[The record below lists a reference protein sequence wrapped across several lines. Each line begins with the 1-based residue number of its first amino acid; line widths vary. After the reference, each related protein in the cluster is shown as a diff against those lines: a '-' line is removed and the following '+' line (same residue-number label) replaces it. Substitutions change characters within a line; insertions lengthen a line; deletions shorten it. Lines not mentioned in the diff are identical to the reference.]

1 MSTTTL
7 QQSEV
12 LSDQGIRPVSL
23 LLNEPFEAIVANNP
37 QWKIERTANGE
48 TVFMSPTG
56 GKSGVRNS
64 EFTFQLGN
72 WARSNGGT
80 VFDSSTLFRLPNGAL
95 RSPDGCWLQTERW
108 HSLTD
113 EEQESYPPIVPDF
126 VIELRSRT
134 DRLID
139 LQEKMIEYADNG
151 VRLGWL
157 IDPLKKQVHIYRL
170 REAPIILNNPTVVLG
185 ETVLPG
191 FALDL
196 SRIFK

>member
-1 MSTTTL
+1 MSITTF
-7 QQSEV
+7 QQSDVRDDLE
-12 LSDQGIRPVSL
+12 LRPVSL
-23 LLNEPFEAIVANNP
+23 LLNEPFEDIVANNP
-37 QWKIERTANGE
+37 LWKIERTANGE

-56 GKSGVRNS
+56 GRSGVRNS
-64 EFTFQLGN
+64 EITFQLGN

-80 VFDSSTLFRLPNGAL
+80 AFDSSTLFRLPNGAL

-108 HSLTD
+108 QSLAD
-113 EEQESYPPIVPDF
+113 EEQESYPPIAPDF

-139 LQEKMIEYADNG
+139 LQDKMIEYADNG

-157 IDPLKKQVHIYRL
+157 IDPLKKQVHIYRS
-170 REAPIILNNPTVVLG
+170 REAPVILNNPTVVSG

>member
-1 MSTTTL
+1 MSTTTF

-12 LSDQGIRPVSL
+12 LNDQGFRPVSL
-23 LLNEPFEAIVANNP
+23 LLNEPFEIIVANNP
-37 QWKIERTANGE
+37 LWKIERTANGE

-64 EFTFQLGN
+64 EITFQLEN

-80 VFDSSTLFRLPNGAL
+80 AFDSSTLFRLPNGAL
-95 RSPDGCWLQTERW
+95 RSPDGCWLQTIRW
-108 HSLTD
+108 QSLTD
-113 EEQESYPPIVPDF
+113 QEQESFPPIAPDF

-139 LQEKMIEYADNG
+139 LQEKMNEYAGNG

-157 IDPLKKQVHIYRL
+157 IDPFLKQVHIYR
-170 REAPIILNNPTVVLG
+170 RGEAPVILNNPTVVSG
-185 ETVLPG
+185 ETVLAG
-191 FALDL
+191 FTLDM
-196 SRIFK
+196 SRIFI